1 MIVMHSWACQM
12 EHVVW
17 SRHAKP
23 GIVSPDV
30 IFKAMR
36 LVSSSKSGQRKNMAK
51 YQPQR
56 KRQKSGEVSNERE
69 WEGQPSEIEDS

>member
-36 LVSSSKSGQRKNMAK
+36 LGELFHEWAEKKHGQVPAPEEKAEIR
-51 YQPQR
+51 R
-56 KRQKSGEVSNERE
+56 
-69 WEGQPSEIEDS
+69 SEQ